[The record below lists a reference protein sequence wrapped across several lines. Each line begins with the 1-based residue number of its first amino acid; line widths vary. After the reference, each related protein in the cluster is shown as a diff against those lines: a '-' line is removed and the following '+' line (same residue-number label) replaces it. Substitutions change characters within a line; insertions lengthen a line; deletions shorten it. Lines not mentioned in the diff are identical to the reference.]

1 VSRPGRVVQ
10 HRKILR
16 DGPAG
21 RRIKVPDLAH
31 TAGRDRDGPD
41 RTAGK
46 AKEARLLELRAALDF
61 ARLWRDTASPNDS
74 LGMLEPIFAQ
84 IEGGETT
91 LDVYNARAL
100 LADVA

>member
-1 VSRPGRVVQ
+1 
-10 HRKILR
+10 
-16 DGPAG
+16 
-21 RRIKVPDLAH
+21 
-31 TAGRDRDGPD
+31 
-41 RTAGK
+41 
-46 AKEARLLELRAALDF
+46 LLELRAALDF